1 VCQVHAHHRHID
13 AWCRFSGVQG
23 TRHGDKS
30 APSLGGV
37 NVGYLDGGGTR
48 VVCAVPTTNTY
59 MMARTPGVK
68 SPPMMGMGRPIV
80 VTVR

>member
-1 VCQVHAHHRHID
+1 M
-13 AWCRFSGVQG
+13 
-23 TRHGDKS
+23 
-30 APSLGGV
+30 
-37 NVGYLDGGGTR
+37 GYLDGGGTR

-80 VTVR
+80 VTVREPRPVV